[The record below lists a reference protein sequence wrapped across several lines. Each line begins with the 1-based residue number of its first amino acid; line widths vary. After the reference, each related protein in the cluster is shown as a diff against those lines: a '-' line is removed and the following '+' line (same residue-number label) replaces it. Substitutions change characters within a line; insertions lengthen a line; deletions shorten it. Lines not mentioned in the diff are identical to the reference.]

1 MVFSNG
7 AGEARLAFY
16 QTHSPRSASRGGRA
30 VLLYSAPFAM
40 SSSEER
46 LFTPRFFV
54 MCGFTFTVFLSA
66 LQLIPTMPFRI
77 LALGGSKFAAGLFLG
92 FLTYASALSAPLT
105 GALADRVGRRPMLIV
120 CSLVLVGFSAAYAL
134 TASYRLPLALA
145 LLHGCFWSGLLSASA
160 AYITDVIPPTRRAE
174 GIGFWGLATIMALA
188 VAPGIGFWL
197 FERGWI
203 WVCAAT
209 AALNLVMAAIA
220 WSLREVHTRE
230 DREAATGASLIEWRV
245 TAVSFTLFL
254 YSFGYGAVMS
264 FAALYADA
272 NGVAPKS
279 IFFTTLA
286 IVILAT
292 RPFSGRLGDRLGHR
306 KVLLPCLVLIA
317 AGLGLLALRATR
329 GWLVFSAVVFGVGFG
344 SAYPVYAAY
353 VMSHV
358 QPSRRGAAFGGILAA
373 FDTGIGTGSI
383 ATGWMIQ
390 RFGFSPAYGL
400 AACLAALSLPYFL
413 FADRRLLG
421 RTAG

>member
-1 MVFSNG
+1 
-7 AGEARLAFY
+7 
-16 QTHSPRSASRGGRA
+16 
-30 VLLYSAPFAM
+30 M
-40 SSSEER
+40 SSSEDR

-54 MCGFTFTVFLSA
+54 MCAFTFTVFLSA

-105 GALADRVGRRPMLIV
+105 GALADRIGRRPMLIG
-120 CSLVLVGFSAAYAL
+120 CSLVLVGFSAAYAIS
-134 TASYRLPLALA
+134 ASYRLPLALA

-160 AYITDVIPPTRRAE
+160 AYITDVIPAARRAE

-188 VAPGIGFWL
+188 VAPSIGFWL

-209 AALNLVMAAIA
+209 AALNLVMAVIA
-220 WSLREVHTRE
+220 WRLREIHVPENRS
-230 DREAATGASLIEWRV
+230 GGSLIEWRV
-245 TAVSFTLFL
+245 TAVSLTLFL

-272 NGVAPKS
+272 NHVAPKS
-279 IFFTTLA
+279 IYYTTLA

-292 RPFSGRLGDRLGHR
+292 RPFSGRLGDRFGHR
-306 KVLLPCLVLIA
+306 KVLMPCLVLIA
-317 AGLGLLALRATR
+317 AGLGLLAVRATR

-358 QPSRRGAAFGGILAA
+358 RPSRRGAAFGGILAA

-383 ATGWMIQ
+383 ATGWVIQ

-413 FADRRLLG
+413 FADRRLMG
-421 RTAG
+421 PAAD

>member
-1 MVFSNG
+1 M
-7 AGEARLAFY
+7 
-16 QTHSPRSASRGGRA
+16 SP
-30 VLLYSAPFAM
+30 
-40 SSSEER
+40 SEER
-46 LFTPRFFV
+46 LFTPRFFL

-120 CSLVLVGFSAAYAL
+120 CSLVLVGFSAAYAAR
-134 TASYRLPLALA
+134 ASYRLPLALA

-160 AYITDVIPPTRRAE
+160 AYITDVIPPARRAE

-188 VAPGIGFWL
+188 VAPSIGFWL

-203 WVCAAT
+203 WVCVAT
-209 AALNLVMAAIA
+209 AALNLVMAVIA
-220 WSLREVHTRE
+220 WSLREIHTPE
-230 DREAATGASLIEWRV
+230 GHEGGSLIEWRV
-245 TAVSFTLFL
+245 TAVSLTLFL

-279 IFFTTLA
+279 IYYTTLA
-286 IVILAT
+286 VVILAT

-317 AGLGLLALRATR
+317 VGLGLLAVRATR

-358 QPSRRGAAFGGILAA
+358 QSSRRGAAFGGILAA

-383 ATGWMIQ
+383 VTGWVIQ
-390 RFGFSPAYGL
+390 RFGFAPAYGL

-421 RTAG
+421 PTAD

>member
-1 MVFSNG
+1 VLRLGCYTPRPLLST
-7 AGEARLAFY
+7 ARDD
-16 QTHSPRSASRGGRA
+16 
-30 VLLYSAPFAM
+30 
-40 SSSEER
+40 R

-66 LQLIPTMPFRI
+66 LQLLPTMPFRI

-105 GALADRVGRRPMLIV
+105 GALADRLGRRPMLIG
-120 CSLVLVGFSAAYAL
+120 CSLVLVGFSAAYAVSG
-134 TASYRLPLALA
+134 SYRLPLALA

-160 AYITDVIPPTRRAE
+160 AYITDIIPPERRAE
-174 GIGFWGLATIMALA
+174 GIGFWGLATILALA
-188 VAPGIGFWL
+188 VAPSIGFWL
-197 FERGWI
+197 FERGWV

-209 AALNLVMAAIA
+209 GGLNLVMAAIA
-220 WSLREVHTRE
+220 WSLREVHTRAE
-230 DREAATGASLIEWRV
+230 READASLIEWRV
-245 TAVSFTLFL
+245 AAISFTLFL

-264 FAALYADA
+264 FSALYAEA

-279 IFFTTLA
+279 IFFTTVA
-286 IVILAT
+286 VVVLAT

-317 AGLGLLALRATR
+317 VGLGLLAMRATR
-329 GWLVFSAVVFGVGFG
+329 GWLILSGIVFGTGFG

-358 QPSRRGAAFGGILAA
+358 DASRRGAAFGGILAA

-383 ATGWMIQ
+383 ATGWVIE
-390 RFGFSPAYGL
+390 RFGFSRAYAL
-400 AACLAALSLPYFL
+400 AACLAALALPYFL
-413 FADRRLLG
+413 FAERRLLD
-421 RTAG
+421 RTAA